1 MAQKEEKI
9 YSNMSPD
16 SKTGLRTSG
25 NRGCDFKIHVRG
37 HLSDVSAD
45 WFEGLT
51 IERLDVGE
59 IAMKAENNQ
68 EIPALPQEHV
78 QDQPS
83 TGSTAKFYEIHV
95 KGHLDNT
102 WSKWLDGL
110 EVKLLEN
117 GETIL
122 FGPIV
127 DQSALMGV
135 LNKLDRLN
143 LTLLSLND
151 VNKYKNHNERK

>member
-1 MAQKEEKI
+1 
-9 YSNMSPD
+9 
-16 SKTGLRTSG
+16 
-25 NRGCDFKIHVRG
+25 
-37 HLSDVSAD
+37 
-45 WFEGLT
+45 
-51 IERLDVGE
+51 
-59 IAMKAENNQ
+59 MKPENTQ
-68 EIPALPQEHV
+68 EIPALPKKGA

-83 TGSTAKFYEIHV
+83 TGSGSKFYEIHV

-135 LNKLDRLN
+135 LNKLGRMN
-143 LTLLSLND
+143 VTLISLNEI
-151 VNKYKNHNERK
+151 KK

>member
-1 MAQKEEKI
+1 M
-9 YSNMSPD
+9 
-16 SKTGLRTSG
+16 G
-25 NRGCDFKIHVRG
+25 
-37 HLSDVSAD
+37 
-45 WFEGLT
+45 
-51 IERLDVGE
+51 
-59 IAMKAENNQ
+59 MKPENTQ
-68 EIPALPQEHV
+68 AIPALPKKGA
-78 QDQPS
+78 QDQPD
-83 TGSTAKFYEIHV
+83 TGSAAKFYEIHV

-135 LNKLDRLN
+135 LNKLGRLN
-143 LTLLSLND
+143 LTLISLNE
-151 VNKYKNHNERK
+151 VKK

>member
-1 MAQKEEKI
+1 M
-9 YSNMSPD
+9 
-16 SKTGLRTSG
+16 
-25 NRGCDFKIHVRG
+25 
-37 HLSDVSAD
+37 
-45 WFEGLT
+45 
-51 IERLDVGE
+51 
-59 IAMKAENNQ
+59 AMKPENTQ
-68 EIPALPQEHV
+68 EIPTLPQKGA
-78 QDQPS
+78 QDHPS
-83 TGSTAKFYEIHV
+83 TGSAAKFYEIHV
-95 KGHLDNT
+95 KGHLDNP

-143 LTLLSLND
+143 LTLLSLNEVKNIKITRRENEYD
-151 VNKYKNHNERK
+151 TRNKP